1 MTYSRRRSPKQTF
14 GLVTV
19 ILVLSVGLIAY
30 LFTRQQHLPLYLVWL
45 ITLSAITFFWYGFDK
60 EQSKRDGSRVPEIV
74 LQLLTLAG
82 GFPGGW
88 LGRLIFHHKT
98 RHNSFLVI
106 LILSTIL
113 HAGLAPFLLTLQ

>member
-1 MTYSRRRSPKQTF
+1 MPHSRRRSPKQTF
-14 GLVTV
+14 SAVTV
-19 ILVLSVGLIAY
+19 ILVLSVGFIAY
-30 LFTRQQHLPLYLVWL
+30 LATRQLHLPLYVVWL

-60 EQSKRDGSRVPEIV
+60 EQSKREGSRVPEIV

-88 LGRLIFHHKT
+88 LGRFVFHHKT

-113 HAGLAPFLLTLQ
+113 HIGLAPTLLAL